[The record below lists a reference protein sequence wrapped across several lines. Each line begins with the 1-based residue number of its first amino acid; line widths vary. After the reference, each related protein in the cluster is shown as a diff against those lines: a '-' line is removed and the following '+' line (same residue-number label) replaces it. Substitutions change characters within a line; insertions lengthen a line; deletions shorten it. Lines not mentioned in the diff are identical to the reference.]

1 MTTAY
6 AYADMTVK
14 TDQTDQKVIDL
25 RSDTV
30 TRPSVGM
37 YDAMMSAPTGD
48 DVYGDD
54 ETVNRLEVRVAEL
67 MGKEAA
73 LFVSSGTQSN
83 LVAMLCHCGRGEEV
97 ITGDEYHVSEAEARG
112 ASVLGGMSICPL
124 PTDEQGGLRPEQV
137 SAAIKPDNVH
147 FPVSRLLCLENTVSG
162 NVQSPDN
169 INELCEAGRDGG
181 LSLHLDGARLM
192 NAAVTLDISAE
203 QLTKPFDSVSL
214 CLSKGLGAPVGSVLS
229 GSKDFIYRAR
239 RQRKLLGG
247 GMRQAGI
254 LAAAGIYALDYNIER
269 LTKDHANAQ
278 MLAKGLANI
287 ADLNLVS
294 QTNMVFVELP
304 YDCSQELESTC
315 ATQGILISGG
325 FPRLR
330 LVTHL
335 DVEQSAIERVIEVFA
350 KFFKSN

>member
-6 AYADMTVK
+6 
-14 TDQTDQKVIDL
+14 IDL

-30 TRPSVGM
+30 TRPSAGM
-37 YDAMMSAPTGD
+37 YEAMMSAPTGD

-54 ETVNRLEVRVAEL
+54 ETVNRLESKVAEL
-67 MGKEAA
+67 LGKEAA

-83 LVAMLCHCGRGEEV
+83 LAAMLCHCGRGEEV

-112 ASVLGGMSICPL
+112 ASVLGGLSICPL

-137 SAAIKPDNVH
+137 SVAIKPDNVH

-162 NVQSPDN
+162 NVQSADN
-169 INELCEAGRDGG
+169 INALCEAGRDGG
-181 LSLHLDGARLM
+181 LNIHLDGARLM
-192 NAAVTLDISAE
+192 NAVVALGVSTE

-229 GSKDFIYRAR
+229 GSNDFIYLAR

-254 LAAAGIYALDYNIER
+254 LAAAGIYALDHNIER
-269 LTKDHANAQ
+269 LAEDHANAR
-278 MLAKGLANI
+278 MLADGLANI
-287 ADLNLVS
+287 DGLNVAS

-315 ATQGILISGG
+315 ATKGILVSGN
-325 FPRLR
+325 FPRMR

-335 DVEQSAIERVIEVFA
+335 DVEQSAIERVIEA
-350 KFFKSN
+350 YASFFQSSN